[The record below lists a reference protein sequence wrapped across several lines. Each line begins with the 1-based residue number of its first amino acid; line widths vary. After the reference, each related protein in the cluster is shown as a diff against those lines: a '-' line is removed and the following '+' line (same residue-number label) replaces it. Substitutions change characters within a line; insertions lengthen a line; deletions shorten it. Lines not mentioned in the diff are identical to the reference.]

1 MFIKNFIFL
10 LIITIIQ
17 IYLTSSTEEKC
28 YSIKNCEICS
38 ELDTC
43 DKCLEG
49 FKINK
54 SKTKCKS
61 IGKKEKK
68 SKKSKKEKPKKE
80 ETKTIKKETQPAPA
94 PSPAPAPAQPAKPSP
109 SPVNNPFLQKADIS
123 VNKAPNNPFQNIPTP
138 SFQRFKDKEA
148 NNALINK
155 ILIFILIVLV
165 LSIIVSVINNL
176 LKKKNGNKSYS
187 DDEGM
192 DETSKVVSIH

>member
-1 MFIKNFIFL
+1 MFIRNFIFL

-43 DKCLEG
+43 DKCIEG
-49 FKINK
+49 FKINE
-54 SKTKCKS
+54 SKTKCKAKE
-61 IGKKEKK
+61 KKEKK
-68 SKKSKKEKPKKE
+68 VKPKKE
-80 ETKTIKKETQPAPA
+80 KTKTIKKETQPAPA
-94 PSPAPAPAQPAKPSP
+94 PAPPAQPAKPSP

-123 VNKAPNNPFQNIPTP
+123 VNKVPNNPFQNIPTP
-138 SFQRFKDKEA
+138 SFQKFKDKEA

-165 LSIIVSVINNL
+165 LSIIVSVINNF
-176 LKKKNGNKSYS
+176 LKKNKNKGYS